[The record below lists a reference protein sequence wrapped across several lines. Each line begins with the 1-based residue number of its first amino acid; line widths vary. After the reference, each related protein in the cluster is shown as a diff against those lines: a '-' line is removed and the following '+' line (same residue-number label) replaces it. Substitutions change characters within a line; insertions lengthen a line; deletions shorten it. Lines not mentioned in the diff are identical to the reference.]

1 VLSVG
6 VYAHSSRTIF
16 GSSKASITSMSAS
29 VGFVRLLCLKS
40 SNRIMD
46 DDEVLFVIVYSF
58 PRNMFTCML

>member
-1 VLSVG
+1 
-6 VYAHSSRTIF
+6 
-16 GSSKASITSMSAS
+16 
-29 VGFVRLLCLKS
+29 LLCLKS